1 MRRFLP
7 TFLLI
12 ILVLAFYP
20 FVFKD
25 DSKQTLKGLPWQVE
39 LLADGSSQVFGLTLD
54 KSTLGDAVD
63 ILGTDMELAVIAAG
77 DEAGNLEMYYAHYR
91 AGLLGGKLI
100 LATSRDDA
108 STMAYRINAVK
119 TEILKTGSRKYVLTQ
134 EDYEKAFQSIITNIA
149 FIPAVNLD
157 HDTIIKRFGQPGA
170 IVHQDELVH
179 YLYPEKGLAIALS
192 EEGKEVLQYVSPKL
206 FSRLQEPLQN

>member
-25 DSKQTLKGLPWQVE
+25 DSKQTLKGLPWQVN

-63 ILGTDMELAVIAAG
+63 TLGTDMELAVIAAG
-77 DEAGNLEMYYAHYR
+77 DEAGNLEMYYPNYR

-100 LATSRDDA
+100 LATARDDA
-108 STMAYRINAVK
+108 STMAYRLNAVK

-134 EDYEKAFQSIITNIA
+134 EDYEKAFKSVITNIA

-179 YLYPEKGLAIALS
+179 YLYPEKGLALALS

-206 FSRLQEPLQN
+206 FNRLQEPLEK

>member
-25 DSKQTLKGLPWQVE
+25 DGKQTLKGLPWQVA

-54 KSTLGDAVD
+54 KSTLGDAVAT
-63 ILGTDMELAVIAAG
+63 LGTDMELAVIAAG
-77 DEAGNLEMYYAHYR
+77 DEAGNLEMYYPNYR

-100 LATSRDDA
+100 LATARDDA
-108 STMAYRINAVK
+108 STMAYRLNAVK

-134 EDYEKAFQSIITNIA
+134 EDYEKAFKSVITNIA

-179 YLYPEKGLAIALS
+179 YLYPEKGLALALS
-192 EEGKEVLQYVSPKL
+192 EEGKEVLQYVSPRL
-206 FSRLQEPLQN
+206 FDRLQEPLEK

>member
-20 FVFKD
+20 FVFQD
-25 DSKQTLKGLPWQVE
+25 DTKQTIKGLPWQVE
-39 LLADGSSQVFGLTLD
+39 VLPDGSSKVFGLVLD
-54 KSTLGDAVD
+54 KSTLGDAVEA
-63 ILGTDMELAVIAAG
+63 LGTDLELAVIASG
-77 DEAGNLEMYYAHYR
+77 DEAGNLEMYFPNYR

-100 LATSRDDA
+100 LAAARDDT

-119 TEILKTGSRKYVLTQ
+119 TEILKTGSRKYVLSQ
-134 EDYEKAFQSIITNIA
+134 EDHEKAYQSVISNIA

-157 HDTIIKRFGQPGA
+157 HDTIIKRFGQPDA
-170 IVHQDELVH
+170 IVHETELVH
-179 YLYPEKGLAIALS
+179 YLYADKGLDIALS
-192 EEGKEVLQYVSPKL
+192 EEGKEVLQYVSPRL
-206 FSRLQEPLQN
+206 FSRLKKPLEQ

>member
-1 MRRFLP
+1 M
-7 TFLLI
+7 LI
-12 ILVLAFYP
+12 
-20 FVFKD
+20 
-25 DSKQTLKGLPWQVE
+25 T
-39 LLADGSSQVFGLTLD
+39 
-54 KSTLGDAVD
+54 
-63 ILGTDMELAVIAAG
+63 
-77 DEAGNLEMYYAHYR
+77 R

-100 LATSRDDA
+100 LATARDDA

-119 TEILKTGSRKYVLTQ
+119 TEVLKTGSRKYVLTE
-134 EDYEKAFQSIITNIA
+134 EDHEKAFQSIITNIA

-206 FSRLQEPLQN
+206 FSRLQEPLEK

>member
-39 LLADGSSQVFGLTLD
+39 LLADGSSRVFGLTLD
-54 KSTLGDAVD
+54 KSTLGDAVAT
-63 ILGTDMELAVIAAG
+63 LGTDMELAVIAAG
-77 DEAGNLEMYYAHYR
+77 DEAGNLEMYYPNYR

-100 LATSRDDA
+100 LATTRDDA
-108 STMAYRINAVK
+108 STMAYRLNAVK
-119 TEILKTGSRKYVLTQ
+119 TEILKTGSRKYVLTE

-170 IVHQDELVH
+170 IVHQDELAH

-206 FSRLQEPLQN
+206 FERLQEPLEK

>member
-25 DSKQTLKGLPWQVE
+25 DGKQTLTGLPWQVA

-54 KSTLGDAVD
+54 KSTLGDAVEA
-63 ILGTDMELAVIAAG
+63 LGTDMELAVIAAG
-77 DEAGNLEMYYAHYR
+77 DEAGNLEMYYPNYR

-100 LATSRDDA
+100 LATARDDA
-108 STMAYRINAVK
+108 STMAYRLNAVK
-119 TEILKTGSRKYVLTQ
+119 TEILKTGSRKYVLTE

-170 IVHQDELVH
+170 IVHQDELAH

-206 FSRLQEPLQN
+206 FERLQEPLEK